1 MGTHP
6 IFESDFDCLTDWL
19 PCVSHNSRKKNER
32 KIGCTLSSTEKPA
45 TEPQIMSESTGSE
58 IQLDKVKKELENT
71 EQKLPEKKENCDEK
85 ETEEEED
92 SFPELVTQAVDKS
105 HQTKRRGTGFVFDES
120 AEETEKQKKALQKS
134 FESAK
139 NEILEEEEEEEEE
152 EKKDID
158 SAKEFSSSPIEE
170 VPQSPNGNSTVSLTS
185 SSKPS
190 DSKSESE
197 STSK

>member
-1 MGTHP
+1 MG
-6 IFESDFDCLTDWL
+6 
-19 PCVSHNSRKKNER
+19 
-32 KIGCTLSSTEKPA
+32 

-139 NEILEEEEEEEEE
+139 KKILKEKKKKKKKK
-152 EKKDID
+152 KKDID
-158 SAKEFSSSPIEE
+158 
-170 VPQSPNGNSTVSLTS
+170 
-185 SSKPS
+185 
-190 DSKSESE
+190 
-197 STSK
+197 